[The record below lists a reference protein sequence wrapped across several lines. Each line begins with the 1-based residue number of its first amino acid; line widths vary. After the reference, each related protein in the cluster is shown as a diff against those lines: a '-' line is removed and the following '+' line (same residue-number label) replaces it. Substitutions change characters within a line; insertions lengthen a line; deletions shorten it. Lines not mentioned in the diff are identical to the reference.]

1 MDDTRRSDDPA
12 VGDDM
17 EAEERHATPFGLES
31 SIPGVSVHGAEDAQE
46 RAPSIKGSEESGSD
60 DEAPPLV

>member
-1 MDDTRRSDDPA
+1 MGDSSRPDSQPTREDPETE
-12 VGDDM
+12 D
-17 EAEERHATPFGLES
+17 RHATPFGLES
-31 SIPGVSVHGAEDAQE
+31 SIPGVSVHGAEDEQE